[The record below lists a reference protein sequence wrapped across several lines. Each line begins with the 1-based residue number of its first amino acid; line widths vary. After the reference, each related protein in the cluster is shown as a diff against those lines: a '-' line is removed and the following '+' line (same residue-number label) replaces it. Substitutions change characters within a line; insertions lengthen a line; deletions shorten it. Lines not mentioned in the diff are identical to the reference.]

1 MRIWFK
7 AILIT
12 ASIAAVILF
21 FDTYWFV
28 DKHFESVNEHEI
40 ALANQA
46 TPEIGSIKLLKD
58 SLFVST
64 NSENYSNFALRL
76 SSSYVKAGQYD
87 SAASYKELIANRF
100 PNEENWKS
108 AGLMY
113 YKAFKNASGEQEE
126 QQMALKAIA
135 CLEKVEP
142 ISLSEKGKLALANL
156 YYSYNKAHKAT
167 QLLQEILTV
176 DAANQEALY
185 NLGIHFFQGN
195 NFEKA
200 AEYLSKLVQSDST
213 HINGM
218 YYLAIANIKTGN
230 TKEGKMLFE
239 RLKLLEIPAEVEAN
253 VDDYLNEI
261 K

>member
-12 ASIAAVILF
+12 VSIAAVILF
-21 FDTYWFV
+21 FDAYWFV
-28 DKHFESVNEHEI
+28 DKHKEFYKGQEI
-40 ALANQA
+40 TLANQA
-46 TPEIGSIKLLKD
+46 TPEAEPIKLLKD
-58 SLFVST
+58 SLFVSIS
-64 NSENYSNFALRL
+64 SENYSNFALRL
-76 SSSYVKAGQYD
+76 SSSYAKARQYD

-100 PNEENWKS
+100 PNEENWKN

-113 YKAFKNASGEQEE
+113 FKAFKNASGEQEE

-135 CLEKVEP
+135 CLENVEG
-142 ISLSEKGKLALANL
+142 ISSSEKVKLALANL
-156 YYSYNKAHKAT
+156 YYSYEEGIKAT
-167 QLLQEILTV
+167 RLLQEVLIV
-176 DAANQEALY
+176 DTANQEALY
-185 NLGIHFFQGN
+185 SLGIHFFQSN

-200 AEYLSKLVQSDST
+200 TAYLSQLIQVDST

-218 YYLAIANIKTGN
+218 YYLAIADIKIGN

-239 RLKLLEIPAEVEAN
+239 KLKLLEIPAEVKAN